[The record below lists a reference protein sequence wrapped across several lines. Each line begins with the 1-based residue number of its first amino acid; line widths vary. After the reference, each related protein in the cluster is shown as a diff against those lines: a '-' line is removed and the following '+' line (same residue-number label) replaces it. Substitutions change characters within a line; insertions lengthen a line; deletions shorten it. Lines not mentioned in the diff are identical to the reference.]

1 MVPSPPWASVFCTV
15 TAGRKRWGRRGQRLV
30 LMFLISHLLS
40 GSTIWSRME
49 HIEERGM
56 DGIFPLSFLSEDM
69 ESEFSAGSL
78 SRARKVAFMIANGA
92 EDSFF
97 DQMCGLLDFFFVV
110 VRNRM
115 SGIDLCHSN
124 IFIMSVHYFLTAF
137 RSMLGTCH
145 NQILFIWRLSRMP
158 RHLNASKRNTA
169 ALTDCAMALLLPA
182 ASHNLWLPAD
192 LWWAETLSSARLLLL
207 WHLFLPQVA
216 SPFFQWL
223 LKGESFALAQKPR
236 VLKPGGGREKS
247 LPKKWYPWG
256 GSYVLTSAKS
266 VLESSWELWAPL

>member
-1 MVPSPPWASVFCTV
+1 M
-15 TAGRKRWGRRGQRLV
+15 V

-56 DGIFPLSFLSEDM
+56 DGIFPMSFLSEDK

-78 SRARKVAFMIANGA
+78 SLARKVAFMIANGG
-92 EDSFF
+92 E
-97 DQMCGLLDFFFVV
+97 DFFFFLIKCVGFWIFLIV
-110 VRNRM
+110 LNRM

-124 IFIMSVHYFLTAF
+124 IFLMSVHYFLTAF
-137 RSMLGTCH
+137 RRMLGTCH

-182 ASHNLWLPAD
+182 ASHNL
-192 LWWAETLSSARLLLL
+192 
-207 WHLFLPQVA
+207 
-216 SPFFQWL
+216 
-223 LKGESFALAQKPR
+223 
-236 VLKPGGGREKS
+236 
-247 LPKKWYPWG
+247 
-256 GSYVLTSAKS
+256 
-266 VLESSWELWAPL
+266 